1 MSLHSVRKKYVIL
14 LTYCIVS
21 VRPTPELVDVVKKVY
36 QERNLDAKFL
46 IPVISG
52 FNKVCLT
59 IFFSNKQQ
67 FDHYLANADD

>member
-1 MSLHSVRKKYVIL
+1 MSLYSVRKKYVTM
-14 LTYCIVS
+14 LTCCLVS

-59 IFFSNKQQ
+59 IFPIEQ
-67 FDHYLANADD
+67 